1 MCSRF
6 RRDAHYMR
14 EAYKM
19 MTPSQIIKSYL
30 REIDFIH
37 HETKKF
43 LEDLDRAEK
52 QAKHCK
58 LEVKSAA

>member
-1 MCSRF
+1 
-6 RRDAHYMR
+6 MR